1 MARPFKSGIDYFPFD
16 VDLLNDRK
24 LRKPKMKYGYLATM
38 VYIALLVL
46 IYKDK
51 GYYIDYSEE
60 VQDDV
65 HLDILDF
72 LQGKHQP
79 EIETVGEVIQD
90 LVACELFSRDCYS
103 EAIITSHRLQC
114 TYYRAVAER
123 KRIEINWDIWLL
135 DEGEMRE
142 LGSSNLILTNFIN
155 LTKNGI
161 NPPNNPVNETNST
174 QSKGKERKG
183 NKRSNMS
190 GVSDSEPVASF
201 ILKDGSMYEI
211 SRDLFKEFVSAYPS
225 IDILDEM
232 RKIALW
238 CKSNPAKRKTRRGA
252 LKFVNGWLNRAT
264 PKNMNTAK
272 NGPSYDY
279 EGDETI

>member
-1 MARPFKSGIDYFPFD
+1 MARPFKNGIDYFPFD

-51 GYYIDYSEE
+51 GYYLDYSKE

-90 LVACELFSRDCYS
+90 LVACELFSRDRYS
-103 EAIITSHRLQC
+103 EAIITSYRLQC
-114 TYYRAVAER
+114 VYYKAVTER

-135 DEGEMRE
+135 DENEMRE
-142 LGSSNLILTNFIN
+142 LGSSNSILSNYVNHI
-155 LTKNGI
+155 KNGV
-161 NPPNNPVNETNST
+161 NRSNNKVNQSKST
-174 QSKGKERKG
+174 QSKGKESKGKESKEKYIAPTGSSFFTDQEIISLFDEYLAIRKKNKQQNTERAIKILVNRLNQWPDPEKKQSLENAIVNTWKNVYPVNEDKQKSKKTKNDGG
-183 NKRSNMS
+183 NPF
-190 GVSDSEPVASF
+190 EEF
-201 ILKDGSMYEI
+201 I
-211 SRDLFKEFVSAYPS
+211 
-225 IDILDEM
+225 
-232 RKIALW
+232 
-238 CKSNPAKRKTRRGA
+238 
-252 LKFVNGWLNRAT
+252 
-264 PKNMNTAK
+264 
-272 NGPSYDY
+272 
-279 EGDETI
+279 